1 MIMRN
6 INTDLIDAMKI
17 YLPKGNNLANALM
30 DILYL
35 GKEATY
41 RRLRGEVPFTFGG
54 VGPLF
59 EHMGISLG

>member
-41 RRLRGEVPFTFGG
+41 RRLRGDGNL
-54 VGPLF
+54 LF
-59 EHMGISLG
+59 YYRFVYKVVRSID

>member
-41 RRLRGEVPFTFGG
+41 RRLRG
-54 VGPLF
+54 
-59 EHMGISLG
+59 SLLPKLPPYLNTWASLLIK